1 MRYSLF
7 YKDSESLFLLLY
19 SINRMTS
26 FGRRRVGTDVSVN
39 VYDLAP
45 MNDFLYHAGLGLYH
59 TGVVINGAE
68 YTFASEGGVFKHTPR
83 AVPNAKFR
91 EQINMGTFPGGHAE
105 VQAVVDSL
113 GDEKFGP
120 DDYNILRNNCN
131 HFAAAL
137 CWKLLQKKIP
147 GYVNRVADIGVCCSC
162 LIPKQL
168 LEQAPVTN
176 DEAGETSSFLVKA
189 PANRAATT
197 SGGIAP
203 SSVFSGT
210 GSILGGTSST
220 TTTATVTTDTLTDR
234 REKARKAA
242 LARLEQNNDSDRSQQ

>member
-1 MRYSLF
+1 
-7 YKDSESLFLLLY
+7 
-19 SINRMTS
+19 MTS
-26 FGRRRVGTDVSVN
+26 FGRRRVGTDVSLN

-45 MNDFLYHAGLGLYH
+45 MNAFLYHAGLGLYH

-68 YTFASEGGVFKHTPR
+68 YTFASEGGVFRHTPR

-91 EQINMGTFPGGHAE
+91 EQINMGSFPGGQAE
-105 VQAVVDSL
+105 VQAIVDSL

-176 DEAGETSSFLVKA
+176 EGGETSSFLVKA
-189 PANRAATT
+189 PVNHAANNSSSSSSSIT
-197 SGGIAP
+197 P

-210 GSILGGTSST
+210 GSILGGGSSSST
-220 TTTATVTTDTLTDR
+220 TATTTTTDTLTDR

-242 LARLEQNNDSDRSQQ
+242 LARMEQNNDSDSKSQ